1 VNIWPWSKI
10 AALEA
15 ELYEAVEYIYFLQ
28 DEIEEGRQADLL
40 RGRFRTSTESFPASG
55 IGQA

>member
-1 VNIWPWSKI
+1 LRIWPWSKI

-15 ELYEAVEYIYFLQ
+15 ELDEAVDYILFLQ
-28 DEIEEGRQADLL
+28 NEIEEDRQADLL